1 MLLSSPDIPY
11 SRITLTIAEITHD
24 ERHGALYN
32 GELLFGREANNRS
45 PAPSLRFPTT
55 KPLQIL
61 ELLLQNGDRKTVYS
75 VSVGQAEL
83 AKGLQITRQALS
95 LHFKKLRESGLIQ
108 VGRGFI
114 NVTKE
119 GLKAVGYRTD
129 PVILNVRILPQKRSE
144 AIQRIDELPATE
156 IFRVT
161 GDADVVLI
169 VEQDRLDRILE
180 ALSHIDGVVETKSL
194 VSIACHRSVT

>member
-1 MLLSSPDIPY
+1 
-11 SRITLTIAEITHD
+11 LTITEISHD
-24 ERHGALYN
+24 ESKGSLYKSK
-32 GELLFGREANNRS
+32 LLFEGANESATNL
-45 PAPSLRFPTT
+45 SLRFPTS
-55 KPLQIL
+55 KSLQIL
-61 ELLLQNGDRKTVYS
+61 NLLLQNGHRKIVYN
-75 VSVGQAEL
+75 VSIGQVEL
-83 AKGLQITRQALS
+83 AKELQITRQALS

-119 GLKAVGYRTD
+119 GLEAVGYRTA

-144 AIQRIDELPATE
+144 AIQMIDELPVIE

-180 ALSHIDGVVETKSL
+180 ALSRIDGVVETKSL
-194 VSIACHRSVT
+194 VSIACRKSVTSLVERRE

>member
-1 MLLSSPDIPY
+1 
-11 SRITLTIAEITHD
+11 LTIAEISQD
-24 ERHGALYN
+24 ESKGRLCKGK
-32 GELLFGREANNRS
+32 LLFERANERS
-45 PAPSLRFPTT
+45 LNPSLRFSTS
-55 KPLQIL
+55 KALQIL
-61 ELLLQNGDRKTVYS
+61 ELLLQSGHRKIVYN
-75 VSVGQAEL
+75 VSIGQVEL
-83 AKGLQITRQALS
+83 ASELQITRQALS

-114 NVTKE
+114 NVTEE
-119 GLKAVGYRTD
+119 GLKAVGYRTE
-129 PVILNVRILPQKRSE
+129 PVILNVRILPQKRSD
-144 AIQRIDELPATE
+144 AIQKIDELPATE

-194 VSIACHRSVT
+194 VSIASHRSVA

>member
-1 MLLSSPDIPY
+1 MT
-11 SRITLTIAEITHD
+11 ITEISHD
-24 ERHGALYN
+24 ESKGGLYK
-32 GELLFGREANNRS
+32 GKLLFEGANEC
-45 PAPSLRFPTT
+45 APNLSLRFPTS
-55 KPLQIL
+55 KSLQIL
-61 ELLLQNGDRKTVYS
+61 NLLLQNGHRKAVYN
-75 VSVGQAEL
+75 VSIGQVEL
-83 AKGLQITRQALS
+83 AKELQITRQALS
-95 LHFKKLRESGLIQ
+95 LHFKKLREYGLIQ

-119 GLKAVGYRTD
+119 GLEAVGYRTA

-144 AIQRIDELPATE
+144 AIQRIDELPVTE

-169 VEQDRLDRILE
+169 VEQDRLDQILE

-194 VSIACHRSVT
+194 VSIAYHKSVTSLVERRE

>member
-1 MLLSSPDIPY
+1 LF
-11 SRITLTIAEITHD
+11 E
-24 ERHGALYN
+24 GAN
-32 GELLFGREANNRS
+32 EC
-45 PAPSLRFPTT
+45 APNLSLRFPTS
-55 KPLQIL
+55 KSLQIL
-61 ELLLQNGDRKTVYS
+61 SLLLQNGQRKTVYK
-75 VSVGQAEL
+75 VSIGQVEL
-83 AKGLQITRQALS
+83 AKELQITRQALS

-119 GLKAVGYRTD
+119 GLEAVGHRTE

-169 VEQDRLDRILE
+169 VEQDRLDQILE

-194 VSIACHRSVT
+194 VSIAYHKSVTSLVERRE

>member
-1 MLLSSPDIPY
+1 MS
-11 SRITLTIAEITHD
+11 A
-24 ERHGALYN
+24 
-32 GELLFGREANNRS
+32 
-45 PAPSLRFPTT
+45 APNLSLRFPTS
-55 KPLQIL
+55 KSLQIL
-61 ELLLQNGDRKTVYS
+61 NLLLQNGHRKTVYN
-75 VSVGQAEL
+75 VSIGQVEL
-83 AKGLQITRQALS
+83 AKELQITRQALS

-119 GLKAVGYRTD
+119 GLEAVGYRTA

-144 AIQRIDELPATE
+144 AIQRIDELPVTE

-194 VSIACHRSVT
+194 VSIACHKSATSLVERRE

>member
-1 MLLSSPDIPY
+1 M
-11 SRITLTIAEITHD
+11 TIAEITHD